1 MFSILNCIISYFKLF
16 NSTYTFA
23 NKSFIFQ
30 IRLLRTAREWGK
42 TYKFWSCS
50 DIDIVKKGTIDDLK
64 LCSQHGK
71 HDKVA
76 GN

>member
-1 MFSILNCIISYFKLF
+1 
-16 NSTYTFA
+16 
-23 NKSFIFQ
+23 
-30 IRLLRTAREWGK
+30 LLRTAREWGK

-76 GN
+76 GKQIFSLYAISF

>member
-1 MFSILNCIISYFKLF
+1 MAFFLILSC
-16 NSTYTFA
+16 STLHTPLQT
-23 NKSFIFQ
+23 KSFIFQ

-76 GN
+76 GK